1 MVSNKLFP
9 KKNKKGNVDTVVKL
23 KTTISQLNIKAK
35 EYNRKSSE
43 ARLKAAKALKLGNKD
58 LSRQFLIKWKGY
70 KDKTERYYNMIGKI
84 ERHLDALEEAKTI
97 ENVTGAFEVSS
108 KELNKISQNVN
119 PEKAMQ
125 LSEGAEEAISK
136 IEEAGEF
143 LAGDPEVDLGV
154 DVDDELAKLET
165 ELLMGDATGM
175 PSIPEDGDL
184 EEPAEPEDNA
194 IRSKEDIKKEIDKL
208 KKELDI

>member
-58 LSRQFLIKWKGY
+58 LSRQFLIKWKSY
-70 KDKTERYYNMIGKI
+70 RDKTERYYNMIGKI

-119 PEKAMQ
+119 PEKAME

-143 LAGDPEVDLGV
+143 LAGDPEVDLGI

-184 EEPAEPEDNA
+184 EEPTESEDNA